1 LPAED
6 DINCP
11 IWATAG
17 VLQRKTE
24 RRLDMTGLQA
34 GATTLERHV
43 RDADW
48 DDAFADV
55 VADLD
60 RRGAAGAEVAGQ
72 RLRCVSSGY
81 LANGCSCSASIPA
94 EVVAAV
100 WERELARGGDRG
112 DRFFR
117 IAWQEDVWLAF
128 GLQDGGVRGVY
139 CPSHSAERD
148 ERAFAAAAAVAPSR
162 CHVAGA

>member
-1 LPAED
+1 LPEED
-6 DINCP
+6 DMNCP
-11 IWATAG
+11 IGATG
-17 VLQRKTE
+17 LVLQRKTE

-34 GATTLERHV
+34 GATTLERQV
-43 RDADW
+43 PEADW

-55 VADLD
+55 VVDFD
-60 RRGAAGAEVAGQ
+60 RRRAAGAEVSGQ

-81 LANGCSCSASIPA
+81 LANGCSCRASIPA
-94 EVVAAV
+94 EVVGAV

-148 ERAFAAAAAVAPSR
+148 ERAFVAAVAPSR